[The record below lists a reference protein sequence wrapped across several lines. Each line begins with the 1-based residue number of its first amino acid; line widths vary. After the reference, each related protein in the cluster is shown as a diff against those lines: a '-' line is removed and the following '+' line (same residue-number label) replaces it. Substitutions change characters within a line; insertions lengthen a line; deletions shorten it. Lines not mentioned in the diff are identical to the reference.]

1 MVLSAIEINPAGIF
15 LSLKKLY
22 KFIAQ
27 AVVRVSALS
36 WKGHGFD
43 LRGVY
48 LGCSLFP
55 GPGWGPCRRQPI
67 HMSLSPNPSS
77 TLSKSVGIIISGED

>member
-43 LRGVY
+43 LSQGSAP
-48 LGCSLFP
+48 GCSLFP
-55 GPGWGPCRRQPI
+55 GPGWGPCGGNRS
-67 HMSLSPNPSS
+67 MSLSLPMPPP
-77 TLSKSVGIIISGED
+77 LSQNQWE

>member
-43 LRGVY
+43 LSQGSAPGLQFVPWPW
-48 LGCSLFP
+48 LGPL
-55 GPGWGPCRRQPI
+55 WEATDPCL
-67 HMSLSPNPSS
+67 SLSQCLLHS
-77 TLSKSVGIIISGED
+77 LKISGNNNLG